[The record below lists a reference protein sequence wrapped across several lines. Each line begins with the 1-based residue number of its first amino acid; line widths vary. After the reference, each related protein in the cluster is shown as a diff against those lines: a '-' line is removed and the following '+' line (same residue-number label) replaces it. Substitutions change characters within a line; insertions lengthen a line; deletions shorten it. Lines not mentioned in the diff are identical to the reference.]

1 MTMSNGSEA
10 LGVCP
15 ECGTEIRASQ
25 ILVEYTTADGATE
38 RFADCYSC
46 ETVVHPE

>member
-1 MTMSNGSEA
+1 MSNESDS

-15 ECGTEIRASQ
+15 ECGTELRAGQ
-25 ILVEYTTADGATE
+25 ILVEYTTADGTTE
-38 RFADCYSC
+38 YFADCYSC

>member
-1 MTMSNGSEA
+1 MSNESDS

-15 ECGTEIRASQ
+15 ECGAEIRASQ
-25 ILVEYTTADGATE
+25 ILVEYTTEDGATE